1 MPVFKLVIR
10 SLTGWPQ
17 RDLELVSK
25 RAGALR
31 RPPAKVTS
39 RGVELMLAAPS
50 REAARTKLE
59 TAVQGIH
66 SHTGVFLDEEMA
78 F

>member
-1 MPVFKLVIR
+1 VPVFKLVIR

-17 RDLELVSK
+17 RDLERVSR
-25 RAGALR
+25 RARALR
-31 RPPAKVTS
+31 RPPAEVTD

-50 REAARTKLE
+50 REAALARLE